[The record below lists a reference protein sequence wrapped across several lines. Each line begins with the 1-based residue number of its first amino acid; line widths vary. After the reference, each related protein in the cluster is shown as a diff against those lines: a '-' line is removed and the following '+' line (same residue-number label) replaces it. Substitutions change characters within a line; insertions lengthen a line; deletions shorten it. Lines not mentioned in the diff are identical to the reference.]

1 MDQTLTFNHL
11 TPEQREQWDRDG
23 FLVINNAL
31 SMREVE
37 ELTAE
42 VDRLNEESQRQG
54 RDPHSFFDVMDIIET
69 ARERTGNGRSLQT
82 KPNEVFL
89 NLIDHPNHLGIVCDL
104 MGAAIQL
111 TASQMMIRPP
121 IPTPSREW
129 HQDSAP
135 PYGFPKVHDRVPLQQ
150 FRIGLFLT
158 DMDKPDMGNF
168 CVIPGSHRNGF
179 PQLPAGLDHALAI
192 TSFDRFKEFEQID
205 AGVPGARQITLK
217 AGDGIAFHNALFH
230 CVVRNTSNDRRKN
243 LYYIYTPWWHRLRDR
258 VQSSPELIAKC
269 DPVRKQLLGA
279 LSVPNI
285 GVPAP
290 LDGGAPLVRL
300 FEERGYREV
309 QNGIVEDYIRQTQR

>member
-1 MDQTLTFNHL
+1 MLHNS
-11 TPEQREQWDRDG
+11 
-23 FLVINNAL
+23 L

-150 FRIGLFLT
+150 FRIGIAT
-158 DMDKPDMGNF
+158 DMDKPDIGNL
-168 CVIPGSHRNGF
+168 CVIPGSHRNEVSPATGKTAMRS
-179 PQLPAGLDHALAI
+179 QLPMIGSQGA
-192 TSFDRFKEFEQID
+192 R
-205 AGVPGARQITLK
+205 PGAAAAVQDRL
-217 AGDGIAFHNALFH
+217 
-230 CVVRNTSNDRRKN
+230 VSN
-243 LYYIYTPWWHRLRDR
+243 
-258 VQSSPELIAKC
+258 
-269 DPVRKQLLGA
+269 
-279 LSVPNI
+279 
-285 GVPAP
+285 
-290 LDGGAPLVRL
+290 
-300 FEERGYREV
+300 
-309 QNGIVEDYIRQTQR
+309 